1 MTQHNALDPS
11 AAKLL
16 EEIVNGGASGAL
28 PREVGEALRAWIK
41 ANGEPVTRGDG
52 TGGKELWLVEKG
64 RPNHNARCTCG
75 ERDLDRL
82 GRLHAARN
90 LKWCCNESRHG
101 ADRRKVH
108 RRTRART
115 IKVNEVNQ
123 RCAAIYKVPR
133 NTRWLVRWRTDT
145 SCSTRPEDDARS
157 SAVKINGG
165 NDAHISAPLRYAEAA
180 SASDDALI
188 TFWISASSTP

>member
-1 MTQHNALDPS
+1 VAQHDSLNPS
-11 AAKLL
+11 SAELL
-16 EEIVNGGASGAL
+16 EEIVNGGAGGAL
-28 PREVGEALRAWIK
+28 PGEVGEAIWAWVE

-52 TGGKELWLVEKG
+52 AGGKELWLVEKR

-101 ADRRKVH
+101 ADRRKVL
-108 RRTRART
+108 RRARPRPV
-115 IKVNEVNQ
+115 KVNEVNE
-123 RCAAIYKVPR
+123 RCAAINKVPR
-133 NTRWLVRWRTDT
+133 NAGWLIRWRTNT
-145 SCSTRPEDDARS
+145 GRCARPEDDARS
-157 SAVKINGG
+157 STVKINGG
-165 NDAHISAPLRYAEAA
+165 NNAHMSARLRYAEAA
-180 SASDDALI
+180 SALNDALI

>member
-1 MTQHNALDPS
+1 M
-11 AAKLL
+11 L
-16 EEIVNGGASGAL
+16 EEIVNSGASCAL
-28 PREVGEALRAWIK
+28 PGEVGEALWAWIE
-41 ANGEPVTRGDG
+41 AHSEPVTRGG
-52 TGGKELWLVEKG
+52 GAGGKELRLVQKN
-64 RPNHNARCTCG
+64 RPNHNARCTGG

-90 LKWCCNESRHG
+90 LKWCCNESRHR

-123 RCAAIYKVPR
+123 RCAAINKVPR
-133 NTRWLVRWRTDT
+133 NARRLIRWRTNAGR
-145 SCSTRPEDDARS
+145 STRPEDNARPS
-157 SAVKINGG
+157 SVKINGG
-165 NDAHISAPLRYAEAA
+165 NNAHMSARLRYAEAA

-188 TFWISASSTP
+188 TFWISASSIP

>member
-1 MTQHNALDPS
+1 VTQHDSLNPS
-11 AAKLL
+11 GAELL

-28 PREVGEALRAWIK
+28 PGEVGEALWAWIE
-41 ANGEPVTRGDG
+41 AHGEPVTGCGCAGGEKLRLVKECRANYDACC
-52 TGGKELWLVEKG
+52 TGGK
-64 RPNHNARCTCG
+64 
-75 ERDLDRL
+75 RDLDRL

-101 ADRRKVH
+101 ADRRKVL

-115 IKVNEVNQ
+115 VKVNEVNQ
-123 RCAAIYKVPR
+123 RCAAINKVPR
-133 NTRWLVRWRTDT
+133 NACRLICWRTNT
-145 SCSTRPEDDARS
+145 GCSTRPEDDARS

-165 NDAHISAPLRYAEAA
+165 NNAHISARLRYAEAA

-188 TFWISASSTP
+188 TF